1 MDNVLNCDSLLS
13 DKIID
18 DNTKFDLYEYCTRE
32 GKKFN
37 HKLYNINNKNSQN
50 LERKIHKYEKSKTT
64 LDKLKENTQTLQE
77 ELKNN
82 KNIINFLVIENR
94 IIFFVILLLIFLIY
108 KYILK

>member
-18 DNTKFDLYEYCTRE
+18 DKTKFDLYEYCTKE
-32 GKKFN
+32 GQIYN
-37 HKLYNINNKNSQN
+37 EKLNNINKKNFNN
-50 LERKIHKYEKSKTT
+50 LDNEIKNYEESKKT
-64 LDKLKENTQTLQE
+64 LDNLKENTQTLQE

-94 IIFFVILLLIFLIY
+94 IIFAVILLLIFLIY